1 MEKSKKMPEWLIV
14 LGISIVSVLA
24 ALMMANTT
32 SFQTLELKSLDMRFG
47 LRGPLSV
54 EDNPIVILK
63 IDDQSDEST
72 PHRWPWP
79 RSYFAHVLRNLNEAG
94 VKAIGVDVIF
104 DQPDKYGAR
113 EDDQLREVLKEYDN
127 IVLAGKIA
135 RTFEQRSFS
144 NMIFPPYEKFIT
156 QKSHWGLVSLE
167 SDLDGF
173 YRRYIVGDVYND
185 SLYNSFAAKLY
196 QIYTDQDSA
205 MLSMD
210 ESSFHLG
217 SLTIPKYD
225 ANSMLINFIGPA
237 YSFPNYS
244 FDNVLDTEDFD
255 LLEDY
260 DLDTF
265 DDPGDPEFG
274 ISPGLKY
281 SGLLKDKIVLIGS
294 TMQELH
300 DNFPTPFL
308 DAAGNDSISAKVEM
322 PGVEIHANA
331 LLTML
336 QNRFL
341 RRVPDAL
348 TIGNILLALLIT
360 FFATR
365 FLPTLWS
372 AAAVLAGFAGF
383 VVGAIYLFSGYNMI
397 IEMVF
402 PTLVVGFAYM
412 GHILYHYLQT
422 QQEKR
427 MLRGA
432 FAQYVPEKVVQDIVA
447 NPEKLQL
454 GGEERVVSVMF
465 SDVAGFTSISEKLTP
480 AELVVLLNEY
490 LTAMTNIVLD
500 HNGIIDKYEGDAIMA
515 EFGVPVPFDDHPQV
529 ACRVALR
536 MQEKLVEMRKQW
548 EKEGRPQLEAR
559 IGINTG
565 EMIVGNMGSQTVFD
579 YTVMGDHVN
588 LASRLEGAN
597 KQYGTFIM
605 ISEFTNAYVK
615 NDFYTRPLD
624 LIRVKGKEQPIEVF
638 ELIAE
643 RGQTLD
649 STHLEMLS
657 VYQRGIESYRKRS
670 WNEAIEF
677 FEYCLSLREDDTPSK
692 LYRKR
697 CLEFKLNDPGP
708 EWDGV
713 FTMTTK

>member
-1 MEKSKKMPEWLIV
+1 MNKQKKIPEWLVV
-14 LGISIVSVLA
+14 LGISALSVLA
-24 ALMMANTT
+24 ALFLANTT

-47 LRGPLSV
+47 LRGPLEI
-54 EDNPIVILK
+54 EDNPVVIIK

-94 VKAIGVDVIF
+94 AKAIGVDVIF
-104 DQPDKYGAR
+104 DQPDKFGEK
-113 EDDQLREVLKEYDN
+113 EDDQLREVLNTYDN
-127 IVLAGKIA
+127 IVLAGKIS
-135 RTFEQRSFS
+135 RTFEQGYSKS
-144 NMIFPPYEKFIT
+144 TVMPPYEKFIT
-156 QKSHWGLVSLE
+156 SKSHWGLVSLE

-173 YRRYIVGDVYND
+173 YRRYMVSDVHRD
-185 SLYNSFAAKLY
+185 SLYSSFAAMLY
-196 QIYTDQDSA
+196 QIYTDQEDAELTS
-205 MLSMD
+205 D
-210 ESSFHLG
+210 EESFHIG
-217 SLTIPKYD
+217 SLAIPKYD
-225 ANSMLINFIGPA
+225 PSSMLVNFIGPA

-244 FDNVLDTEDFD
+244 FDNILDTEDFD

-260 DLDTF
+260 DLDAF
-265 DDPGDPEFG
+265 DDPGDPEYG

-281 SGLLKDKIVLIGS
+281 SGILKDKIVLIGS

-308 DAAGNDSISAKVEM
+308 DAGGNDSIMAKVEM

-341 RRVPDAL
+341 RRVPAAL

-360 FFATR
+360 FLATR

-372 AAAVLAGFAGF
+372 AAAVFAGF
-383 VVGAIYLFSGYNMI
+383 IGFVIGAIYLFSSYNRV
-397 IEMVF
+397 IEMVL

-454 GGEERVVSVMF
+454 GGVERVVSVMF
-465 SDVAGFTSISEKLTP
+465 SDVAGFTSISEKLSP
-480 AELVVLLNEY
+480 AELVILLNEY
-490 LTAMTNIVLD
+490 LTAMTNIVME

-536 MQEKLVEMRKQW
+536 MQEKLVEMRAKWKQ
-548 EKEGRPQLEAR
+548 EGRPELEAR

-605 ISEFTNAYVK
+605 ISEFTHAYVK

-643 RGQTLD
+643 RGRTLD
-649 STHLEMLS
+649 STFLEMLS
-657 VYQRGIESYRKRS
+657 VYQRGVEAYRKRA

-677 FEYCLSLREDDTPSK
+677 FEYALSLREDDMPSK